1 MKFKTLITN
10 FIVFIFLFILADV
23 VFSNFIF
30 KRSVDNKCYEHI
42 DEGRFYRLRKNCFAN
57 MRFVS
62 TVDSYKVYTDQN
74 GIRYSG
80 KKRILK
86 NQNLV
91 FLGDSSTFGL
101 GVDWKDTFSG
111 IIEKKFPEYNI
122 YNLGMPSYS
131 PTVYKFILEEFIKT
145 NKIKINKVFVFI
157 DLTDVSDEG
166 TRWIIHNGKPSLTT
180 KKIVQKSSSK
190 FSKFKKENFKGAYF
204 AASKIRSFFRNLK
217 KKSDKNNIKKTN
229 LTDGTFVGG
238 FLYTNHKKLSGCY
251 EETQENQFWK
261 CEGVD
266 KGLKKIEKKITEISE
281 IVKSIDSE
289 LYLITAPWPDTLT
302 FGQTVF
308 NWEDF
313 NKRLCLE
320 NNCDGLISM
329 FPIFN
334 KIKDNENNWLENIY
348 LKHDVHFTPRGNK
361 LFAEEIIKKAFQ

>member
-1 MKFKTLITN
+1 MRFKTFIIN
-10 FIVFIFLFILADV
+10 FIIFIFLFIISDV

-62 TVDSYKVYTDQN
+62 TVDSYKVYTDKN

-80 KKRILK
+80 EKRISK
-86 NQNLV
+86 DENLV

-101 GVDWKDTFSG
+101 GVEWKDTFTG
-111 IIEKKFPEYNI
+111 IIEKKFLKYNV

-131 PTVYKFILEEFIKT
+131 PTVYKYVLEEFIKN
-145 NKIKINKVFVFI
+145 NKKKISKVFVFI

-166 TRWIIHNGKPSLTT
+166 TRWLLHNGKPSLTT
-180 KKIVQKSSSK
+180 KKIVQKIPSA

-204 AASKIRSFFRNLK
+204 AASKIRSFIRNLK
-217 KKSDKNNIKKTN
+217 KESPKNNIEQTN

-238 FLYTNHKKLSGCY
+238 FLYTNHKKISGCY

-261 CEGVD
+261 CNGVD
-266 KGLKKIEKKITEISE
+266 KGLKKIEKKISEISE
-281 IVKSIDSE
+281 IVKSLNSE

-308 NWEDF
+308 NWEEF
-313 NKRLCLE
+313 NKKLCLE
-320 NNCDGLISM
+320 NNCNGLVSM
-329 FPIFN
+329 FPTFK
-334 KIKDNENNWLENIY
+334 KIKSNDKNWLETIY
-348 LKHDVHFTPRGNK
+348 LKNDVHFTPLGNK
-361 LFAEEIIKKAFQ
+361 LFAEEIIKMAF